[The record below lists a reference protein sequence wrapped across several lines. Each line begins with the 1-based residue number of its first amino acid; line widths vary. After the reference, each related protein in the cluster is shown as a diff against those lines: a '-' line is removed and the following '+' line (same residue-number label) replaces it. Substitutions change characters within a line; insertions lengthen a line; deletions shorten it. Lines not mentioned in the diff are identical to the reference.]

1 MIRRRDLGRILALST
16 AIPVPALAQGRAAF
30 PNQPV
35 RMVVPLAAGTL
46 TDIIARLLAEPM
58 ARDLGQPVVVENRG
72 GANGNIAATYLKQQR
87 PDGHVVML
95 AGVSMFAF
103 NPFLYPNLPYDP
115 ARDFT
120 YVAPVVDTPF
130 ILVASRKSGITA
142 VTQFLDRAR
151 AERGALTYASA
162 GNGNSTHL
170 AMEMLADAADIR
182 LTHVPYSAV
191 SPMNS
196 LISGETE
203 TMLTVLGSSIPHIRA
218 GSIVPLAV
226 LLPERAPDLQDVPTL
241 RESGI
246 ATPTMPGW
254 YALVGPAGL
263 PDDVTLRLNAALQAT
278 LADAAVRQ
286 RLRDLYLTPVPG
298 APATIRDLYERDSAF
313 WGAFI
318 QRRGLR
324 LG

>member
-1 MIRRRDLGRILALST
+1 MAVLSTTVRDYRLGLMRDLMDREGYD
-16 AIPVPALAQGRAAF
+16 ALAFTQADFFQFATNF
-30 PNQPV
+30 
-35 RMVVPLAAGTL
+35 A
-46 TDIIARLLAEPM
+46 TDVQTWE
-58 ARDLGQPVVVENRG
+58 
-72 GANGNIAATYLKQQR
+72 R
-87 PDGHVVML
+87 PIVC
-95 AGVSMFAF
+95 
-103 NPFLYPNLPYDP
+103 
-115 ARDFT
+115 
-120 YVAPVVDTPF
+120 
-130 ILVASRKSGITA
+130 
-142 VTQFLDRAR
+142 
-151 AERGALTYASA
+151 
-162 GNGNSTHL
+162 
-170 AMEMLADAADIR
+170 
-182 LTHVPYSAV
+182 
-191 SPMNS
+191 
-196 LISGETE
+196 
-203 TMLTVLGSSIPHIRA
+203 
-218 GSIVPLAV
+218 IVPRNGAPFAV